1 MECNSYKQITYKF
14 KGASLNYTPNDWL
27 MAIRIPCKGT
37 QSSNIFNLCKTPK
50 TYMLNAHRVTHTQKI
65 WLLVALDYILLIMAN
80 SKQDTGKKGKG
91 CKSVKYYPMSTGTRT
106 QADPFNGIIDHT
118 SICKES
124 ESKG

>member
-1 MECNSYKQITYKF
+1 
-14 KGASLNYTPNDWL
+14 
-27 MAIRIPCKGT
+27 
-37 QSSNIFNLCKTPK
+37 
-50 TYMLNAHRVTHTQKI
+50 
-65 WLLVALDYILLIMAN
+65 MAN
-80 SKQDTGKKGKG
+80 SKLDTGKKGKG